1 MQTAIISERN
11 VELVEKNRP
20 QQQRAIKTYEAILS
34 ATGELLCEVGLERI
48 STNII
53 AERAGVTVPAL
64 YRYFPNKYAVLNALG
79 LRLLSA
85 RKAQFERWHVDRL
98 HGHGVYTLLESLDEL
113 LLGVYRVTR
122 DFPGGVELLHGMQAM
137 APLQSVQHEHDW
149 MVARTFAGIWADLNR
164 VQYTDELVSKSR
176 VAIAMGFAS
185 IQLALEDPAVSPEL
199 AIQEGASALRAYL
212 EHGMMAASPGTNLGV
227 NSA

>member
-1 MQTAIISERN
+1 MQTATISERS

-34 ATGELLCEVGLERI
+34 ATGELLREVGLERI

-79 LRLLSA
+79 SRLLGA
-85 RKAQFERWHVDRL
+85 RKAVFDRWYQDRL
-98 HGHGVYTLLESLDEL
+98 DGHGPYAMLESLNEL

-137 APLQSVQHEHDW
+137 APLQQVQHDNDW
-149 MVARTFAGIWADLNR
+149 MVARTFARIWADLNS
-164 VQYTDELVSKSR
+164 VQCTEELVSRSR
-176 VAIAMGFAS
+176 VAVAMGFAS
-185 IQLALEDPAVSPEL
+185 IQVALEDPSMAPEVAV
-199 AIQEGASALRAYL
+199 QEGAGALRAYL
-212 EHGMMAASPGTNLGV
+212 EHGMMKVVRGV
-227 NSA
+227 N

>member
-1 MQTAIISERN
+1 MQTASISERS

-34 ATGELLCEVGLERI
+34 ATGELLREVGLERI

-79 LRLLSA
+79 SRLLGA
-85 RKAQFERWHVDRL
+85 RKAVFEHWQEGRL
-98 HGHGVYTLLESLDEL
+98 SGHGPYAMLESLNEL
-113 LLGVYRVTR
+113 LMGVYRVTR

-137 APLQSVQHEHDW
+137 APLQKVQQEHDW

-164 VQYTDELVSKSR
+164 VQCTEELVCKSR
-176 VAIAMGFAS
+176 VAVALGFSS
-185 IQLALEDPAVSPEL
+185 IQVALEDPDMSPDVAL
-199 AIQEGASALRAYL
+199 YEGAHALRSYL
-212 EHGMMAASPGTNLGV
+212 EHGMMKGPHGV
-227 NSA
+227 N

>member
-1 MQTAIISERN
+1 MQTATISERR

-20 QQQRAIKTYEAILS
+20 QQQRAIKTYEAILA
-34 ATGELLCEVGLERI
+34 ATGELLREVGLERI

-79 LRLLSA
+79 SRLLGA
-85 RKAQFERWHVDRL
+85 RKAVFERWQQDRL
-98 HGHGVYTLLESLDEL
+98 EGHGPYAMLESLSEL

-137 APLQSVQHEHDW
+137 APLQKVQQDNEW
-149 MVARTFAGIWADLNR
+149 MLARNFAGIWAELNR
-164 VQYTDELVSKSR
+164 VQCTEELVIKSR
-176 VAIAMGFAS
+176 VAVAMGFAS
-185 IQLALEDPAVSPEL
+185 IQVALEDPSVVPEVAV
-199 AIQEGASALRAYL
+199 QEGASALRAYL
-212 EHGMMAASPGTNLGV
+212 EHGMMKGAREV
-227 NSA
+227 N